1 MRAVPLL
8 LAYPILAY
16 PRPPPAPSNTMKL
29 LFVLLFFLLPS
40 LVRGVPGDLNLDGV
54 VDFSDFFIFADNFGK
69 SGPTEL
75 DTIEVTVND
84 TIYLERETSVLDTV
98 EITVNDTIYL
108 PSPGP
113 SEAQITF
120 TVTSDTYEE
129 IDNTSVIIIYDDRL
143 TSLSQVSLY
152 VTVEDDP
159 SLKLSFEQFVAEE
172 YNSWLALYNLLNA
185 LGRVPAFF
193 PDFEPPRY
201 ATGDGYIL
209 IADYQQRF
217 EGREVTVKFLVPH

>member
-1 MRAVPLL
+1 VIVLKLVPLGKYCRNSPL
-8 LAYPILAY
+8 VFSLASRSQAQYGWA
-16 PRPPPAPSNTMKL
+16 K
-29 LFVLLFFLLPS
+29 V
-40 LVRGVPGDLNLDGV
+40 
-54 VDFSDFFIFADNFGK
+54 
-69 SGPTEL
+69 L
-75 DTIEVTVND
+75 DTVEITVND